1 MNDERRL
8 NKFEKEKRVIE
19 LHKQGKTIK
28 EIAKEVHMA
37 FRDISKII
45 KKYEYSID
53 ENKKTKDNLYIKTLS
68 LFHKGKKP
76 IEVAISLKLNC
87 NQVEESYK
95 DFWKLNNSYSLVSI
109 YEDIN
114 DEIPALVELYQICK
128 ERGFLDEIKKWIRI
142 LHGNS
147 NLEEQRDRLEK
158 EIRQYEKIKIN
169 NVGYHEI

>member
-1 MNDERRL
+1 
-8 NKFEKEKRVIE
+8 
-19 LHKQGKTIK
+19 
-28 EIAKEVHMA
+28 MA

-68 LFHKGKKP
+68 LFHKVKKP

>member
-1 MNDERRL
+1 MDEEIKL

-53 ENKKTKDNLYIKTLS
+53 ENKKTEDNLYIKILS

-95 DFWKLNNSYSLVSI
+95 DFWKLNNFYTLLSV
-109 YEDIN
+109 YEDIK
-114 DEIPALVELYQICK
+114 DEIPFLVEVYQIFK
-128 ERGFLDEIKKWIRI
+128 EKGILGKEIITWVGI
-142 LHGNS
+142 LHEIS
-147 NLEEQRDRLEK
+147 NLEEYREK
-158 EIRQYEKIKIN
+158 LKKQIRNYEEKCRY
-169 NVGYHEI
+169 G

>member
-1 MNDERRL
+1 
-8 NKFEKEKRVIE
+8 
-19 LHKQGKTIK
+19 
-28 EIAKEVHMA
+28 MA

-95 DFWKLNNSYSLVSI
+95 DCWKLNNSYSLVSI

>member
-1 MNDERRL
+1 MTEERRL

-45 KKYEYSID
+45 KKYEDSID

-95 DFWKLNNSYSLVSI
+95 DFWKLNNSYSLFSV
-109 YEDIN
+109 YEDIK
-114 DEIPALVELYQICK
+114 DEIPSLVELYQILKK
-128 ERGFLDEIKKWIRI
+128 EDSSTRLKNG
-142 LHGNS
+142 
-147 NLEEQRDRLEK
+147 LEFYTEHQ
-158 EIRQYEKIKIN
+158 I
-169 NVGYHEI
+169 

>member
-1 MNDERRL
+1 MTEESRL

-45 KKYEYSID
+45 KKYEDSID

-95 DFWKLNNSYSLVSI
+95 DFWKLNNSYSFCSV
-109 YEDIN
+109 YEDIK
-114 DEIPALVELYQICK
+114 DEIPSLVELYQICK
-128 ERGFLDEIKKWIRI
+128 ERGWVRI
-142 LHGNS
+142 LHGIS
-147 NLEEQRDRLEK
+147 NLEEYRDRLEK
-158 EIRQYEKIKIN
+158 EIR
-169 NVGYHEI
+169 

>member
-19 LHKQGKTIK
+19 LHNEGKILK

-53 ENKKTKDNLYIKTLS
+53 ENKKTKDNLYIKALS

-87 NQVEESYK
+87 NQVEELYK
-95 DFWKLNNSYSLVSI
+95 DFWKLNNSYSLLSV
-109 YEDIN
+109 YEDIK
-114 DEIPALVELYQICK
+114 DEILHLVELYQICQ
-128 ERGFLDEIKKWIRI
+128 ERGFLNEIKKWVRI
-142 LHGNS
+142 LHGIS
-147 NLEEQRDRLEK
+147 NLEEHRDRLEK
-158 EIRQYEKIKIN
+158 EIRQ
-169 NVGYHEI
+169 HEENRR

>member
-1 MNDERRL
+1 MTEESRL

-45 KKYEYSID
+45 KKYEDSID

-95 DFWKLNNSYSLVSI
+95 DFWKLNNSYSFCSV
-109 YEDIN
+109 YEDIK
-114 DEIPALVELYQICK
+114 DEIPSLVELYQICK
-128 ERGFLDEIKKWIRI
+128 ERGWVRI
-142 LHGNS
+142 LHGIS
-147 NLEEQRDRLEK
+147 NLEEYRDRLEK
-158 EIRQYEKIKIN
+158 GIR
-169 NVGYHEI
+169 